1 MLMQELIDNKVCGG
15 EDEIDVLSEVSASDS
30 EQCIDELPED
40 ELRPLIPEAQFQS
53 LKSGYLT
60 DKDNYVKKVHVKIK
74 KDPMILASAK
84 IDIIKSQSMSR
95 RFNKMQLVLHKLQ
108 TEQTQTYA

>member
-1 MLMQELIDNKVCGG
+1 M
-15 EDEIDVLSEVSASDS
+15 LSEVSASDS

-53 LKSGYLT
+53 LKSGYLI
-60 DKDNYVKKVHVKIK
+60 DKDNYVKKAIISKK
-74 KDPMILASAK
+74 KDPITLASAK

-95 RFNKMQLVLHKLQ
+95 RLNKKQLGMH
-108 TEQTQTYA
+108 